1 MNKIS
6 EFIKAG
12 KHNLSKVY
20 LTALTAFMTFVS
32 QNQVVFAQGGEVQ
45 QRVTSALQTIQSVLT
60 GLIVTVGIVVALFI
74 VIKRMPSADDPHEKN
89 EVYKAVGRVLGLVAI
104 GAAIVWIVPWV
115 YSLFQ

>member
-1 MNKIS
+1 MMKLNSKLES
-6 EFIKAG
+6 KLTKAYVSG
-12 KHNLSKVY
+12 I
-20 LTALTAFMTFVS
+20 TALSTLGINSPVS
-32 QNQVVFAQGGEVQ
+32 ANADEVQ
-45 QRVTSALQTIQSVLT
+45 SRINDAFSTIQGVLT

-74 VIKRMPSADDPHEKN
+74 VIKRMPSADDPQEKN

>member
-1 MNKIS
+1 MMKLNSKLES
-6 EFIKAG
+6 KLTKAYVSG
-12 KHNLSKVY
+12 I
-20 LTALTAFMTFVS
+20 TALSTLGINSTVS
-32 QNQVVFAQGGEVQ
+32 ANAGEVQ
-45 QRVTSALQTIQSVLT
+45 SRINDAFSTIQGVLT

-74 VIKRMPSADDPHEKN
+74 VIKRMPSADDPQEKN

>member
-1 MNKIS
+1 MMKLNSKLES
-6 EFIKAG
+6 KLTKAYVSG
-12 KHNLSKVY
+12 I
-20 LTALTAFMTFVS
+20 TALSTLGINSPVS
-32 QNQVVFAQGGEVQ
+32 ANASEVQ
-45 QRVTSALQTIQSVLT
+45 SRINDAFSTIQGVLT

-74 VIKRMPSADDPHEKN
+74 VIKRMPSADDPQEKN